1 MEKDKTIAIVG
12 FNASGK
18 TQFVDKLRR
27 QLASDRVRYMAFCD
41 SYGMFTDRAYYLQ
54 QRWNQHD
61 IDEETPTVG
70 GILEQTFLLTG
81 DDNPERRNYQQR
93 LYRLFAMNDELD
105 KYVILLS
112 SGELRK
118 YQLVKQLLSH
128 PSTLILDNPFIGLDA
143 ESRDSLRNL
152 LYSLVKEEHL
162 TLYTL
167 LTKPEDIPEY
177 VDEVIYSTQ
186 KELFHS
192 NPQSLSYKKKKELL
206 NLPTPIHTSTSNL
219 VVKMKDVGIRYGNRQ
234 ILENLNWEIHE
245 GECWSLS
252 GSNGSGKSTL
262 LSLIAADN
270 PQAYACDITLFGNQ
284 RGSGE
289 TIWDIKRRIGYVSP
303 EMHRAYKHNLPA
315 LQVVASGLKDTI
327 GLYVR
332 PNEAEREQCMWWM
345 RLFGIEEL
353 ATRSFMM
360 MSSGEQRMVLL
371 ARAFVKDPELLIL
384 DEPMH
389 GLDLHNQQL
398 VKDIIETFC
407 QRPHKS
413 LIFVTHYPDELPPCI
428 DHHLTLTKI
437 H

>member
-1 MEKDKTIAIVG
+1 VIIKFRLIRI
-12 FNASGK
+12 S
-18 TQFVDKLRR
+18 
-27 QLASDRVRYMAFCD
+27 
-41 SYGMFTDRAYYLQ
+41 
-54 QRWNQHD
+54 
-61 IDEETPTVG
+61 
-70 GILEQTFLLTG
+70 EQ
-81 DDNPERRNYQQR
+81 
-93 LYRLFAMNDELD
+93 
-105 KYVILLS
+105 
-112 SGELRK
+112 
-118 YQLVKQLLSH
+118 
-128 PSTLILDNPFIGLDA
+128 
-143 ESRDSLRNL
+143 
-152 LYSLVKEEHL
+152 
-162 TLYTL
+162 TL

-206 NLPTPIHTSTSNL
+206 NLQTPIHTSTSNL

-234 ILENLNWEIHE
+234 ILENVNWEIHE

-407 QRPHKS
+407 QIVGR
-413 LIFVTHYPDELPPCI
+413 IFKFFIFLKYIAYQFKLFDRFGGMCDIVTSI
-428 DHHLTLTKI
+428 
-437 H
+437 